1 MQVFKVFEKSLNCVK
16 KWRKSLKVFK
26 FFIVIIWLYDFLANK
41 IDWLKQDFR
50 KYRRKSAF

>member
-16 KWRKSLKVFK
+16 KWRKSLNSLL
-26 FFIVIIWLYDFLANK
+26 IIWLYDFLDNK
-41 IDWLKQDFR
+41 SDWLKQYFR

>member
-1 MQVFKVFEKSLNCVK
+1 MQVFKVFEKSLKCVK

-26 FFIVIIWLYDFLANK
+26 FFSDYLIYDFLANK
-41 IDWLKQDFR
+41 IDWLKQNFR